1 VSSNSNNQL
10 RKTIRKILNERIG
23 DGAYTL
29 GGERQR
35 FSTDLFDDLFGFK
48 AVKGF
53 MGMIPASV
61 TETWGG
67 ILATIWITGGF
78 DKLSDFFGEGVSNDL
93 FAVLFAKFFDEII
106 SPQINRIS
114 VQDYFPNVYAL
125 FQQPVVGDAAV
136 IREQGDIPEFK
147 LALQRDLDSLVI
159 RLRSLGQGTLSQQMD
174 KLIEFLNSDVP
185 AGVFSELE
193 QQTALS
199 REDQNIIQRKYNE
212 NIVPVFIEELMDN
225 WEEDLKNLVVDFPAT
240 RNDVSTMFESAIRQ
254 IGEQQQ

>member
-1 VSSNSNNQL
+1 MHH
-10 RKTIRKILNERIG
+10 
-23 DGAYTL
+23 
-29 GGERQR
+29 
-35 FSTDLFDDLFGFK
+35 DLFDDLFGFK

-147 LALQRDLDSLVI
+147 LALQRDLDSLVV

-174 KLIEFLNSDVP
+174 KLISSGSLLKATIPNFNFTKFNKALTETFI
-185 AGVFSELE
+185 SEK
-193 QQTALS
+193 
-199 REDQNIIQRKYNE
+199 IIIR
-212 NIVPVFIEELMDN
+212 
-225 WEEDLKNLVVDFPAT
+225 DL
-240 RNDVSTMFESAIRQ
+240 
-254 IGEQQQ
+254 